1 MLVTAI
7 KRDHALLADFRPLP
21 NYATAGGA
29 AAGATAGPNGSDSSG
44 AGPGAAAAA
53 GASGAAAGGG
63 ELVIQELWR
72 AGKELRGVLD
82 ALGIRSDAMFSEKEV
97 GAMIGCMAL
106 CSESRSVKHAPH
118 LLCTRLQ
125 PSAFLALPITYCI
138 AQAGEIAFQYVK
150 HAQLDVNTPDPRT
163 ILLDATLCDALF
175 KV

>member
-29 AAGATAGPNGSDSSG
+29 AAGATAGPNGSDSGG

-125 PSAFLALPITYCI
+125 PPALPRLSCA